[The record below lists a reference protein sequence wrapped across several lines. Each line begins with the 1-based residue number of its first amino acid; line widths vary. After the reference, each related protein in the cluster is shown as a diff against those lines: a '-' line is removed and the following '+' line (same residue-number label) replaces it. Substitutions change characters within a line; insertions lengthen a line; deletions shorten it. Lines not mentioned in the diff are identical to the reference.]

1 MADEENQDRSV
12 KMPSEENKLAGSN
25 KLQSKFVRLV
35 TVFIYFGAVS
45 GAAFML
51 SLYYIF
57 LWDPEPY
64 KGPGPNKL
72 IQDDPT
78 TTTRHPSSGGPFYSA
93 LVGHDTGTLPSFS
106 LVDPSIIVAH

>member
-57 LWDPEPY
+57 LWNPEPY
-64 KGPGPNKL
+64 KGSNKL

-78 TTTRHPSSGGPFYSA
+78 TRHPSGPFYSA
-93 LVGHDTGTLPSFS
+93 LVGHDTGTVLI
-106 LVDPSIIVAH
+106 DCSIRPCIRPAVA